1 MGRDF
6 KTLERGLANPL
17 QKAKNTSVAG
27 TIKNCTTGTTWEDFM
42 RRKRAPRRGFWRRH
56 AVGKRLAR
64 SAARR
69 QWHRG
74 RTLVTQ
80 SGATAPVAS
89 AYGQGVSDAFADIEK
104 QGGI

>member
-1 MGRDF
+1 
-6 KTLERGLANPL
+6 
-17 QKAKNTSVAG
+17 
-27 TIKNCTTGTTWEDFM
+27 M

-74 RTLVTQ
+74 RELVTQ
-80 SGATAPVAS
+80 TGATSPAAS
-89 AYGQGVSDAFADIEK
+89 FGQGVSDAFADINK
-104 QGGI
+104 QGGA